1 MGKHSILT
9 ISKCLFSVCGIKNS
23 LSSLCLMAGVTVIA
37 LSSDYRLL
45 VAGSHDGSTLVWN
58 MEVFEMLHA
67 LPGHSG
73 EPSPLFMVGKLF
85 SC

>member
-1 MGKHSILT
+1 M
-9 ISKCLFSVCGIKNS
+9 
-23 LSSLCLMAGVTVIA
+23 IA

-45 VAGSHDGSTLVWN
+45 VADSHDGSTLVWN